1 MDVQMTALLRWSLL
15 IALAVSPVWTVA
27 ESSGCRVLDP
37 ELQGDYKGG
46 CVNGLAEGIGEA
58 RGQARYVGGFVSGKK
73 SGKGVKEWSNGD
85 RYEGVF
91 ENDRKHGQGVYL
103 WGKQSEWSGER
114 FSGIYVDDKR
124 HGYGTYSWPD
134 GRKMSGRWID
144 DLPDLA
150 QSPEWRHAARAYA
163 ERMVAVSRPGAQVCR
178 KVAVGNAQ
186 TDVFAATVLGTTGSG
201 ELIRIRVTAI
211 GRLTNEIDGREIK
224 VGMELQQPME
234 RWFPCRS

>member
-1 MDVQMTALLRWSLL
+1 MTVLIRWLFL
-15 IALAVSPVWTVA
+15 FALAGSPAWTVA

-46 CVNGLAEGIGEA
+46 CVNSLAEGVGEA

-85 RYEGVF
+85 RYEGEF
-91 ENDRKHGQGVYL
+91 ENDRKHGQGVYR
-103 WGKQSEWSGER
+103 WGKQSKWSGESFR
-114 FSGIYVDDKR
+114 GVYVNDKR

-134 GRKMSGRWID
+134 GRKMSGRWVD

-178 KVAVGNAQ
+178 EVAVGNAQ
-186 TDVFAATVLGTTGSG
+186 TDVFVATVLGPTGDG
-201 ELIRIRVTAI
+201 DRIVVRVGSI
-211 GRLTNEIDGREIK
+211 GRLTNYLDGQPTK
-224 VGMELQQPME
+224 VGMELQQPIE